1 LINEYQ
7 FNNTLVKKRVSN
19 QTNKLRIEQEKP
31 VSLPVKVL
39 QTFTMTKDTFY
50 HLICRLI
57 EEVEPGAASIFLESQ
72 LTGHPS
78 SRYSI
83 FAADPDVVIR
93 AYGENVV
100 LETGDAKDQFS
111 HNPWQ
116 ALQKVREEY
125 PGWYFGYLG
134 YDLKNYNE
142 SLTSQNRDYTGAPD
156 LFFFKPATLLIYD
169 QSEGRLIESKG
180 MPGQTIESEYESPGK
195 VDIKGLRSVTGSGQ
209 YLANIREAKKMIK
222 EGEFYEINLSHMLQ
236 GTFTGSGFDL
246 YRRMRS
252 AGPVPFASFLR
263 WDDYEVCCASP
274 ERFLCRQGGKIFSQ
288 PIKGTAARQKNP
300 KKDEQTRKKLLQS
313 EKDRA
318 ENLMI
323 VDLVRHDLSQIALP
337 GSVHVPK
344 LFDLQSFETVHQL
357 ISTVEGKIHPQTDSV
372 DILKAC
378 FPMGSMTGAP
388 KISAMKA
395 IETFEDYK
403 RGIYSGAIGYISPN
417 HDFDFNV
424 VIRSAILKNGELY
437 YPVGGAITSDSIPED
452 ELQETFIKA
461 RALTNVVNLDY
472 TLK

>member
-1 LINEYQ
+1 
-7 FNNTLVKKRVSN
+7 
-19 QTNKLRIEQEKP
+19 
-31 VSLPVKVL
+31 
-39 QTFTMTKDTFY
+39 MTKDTYY

-57 EEVEPGAASIFLESQ
+57 EEAEPGAASIFLESQ
-72 LTGHPS
+72 LAGHPS

-93 AYGENVV
+93 AYGKHVI
-100 LETGDAKDQFS
+100 LEAGGTKDQFS
-111 HNPWQ
+111 LNPWQ
-116 ALQKVREEY
+116 ALQKVREEH

-134 YDLKNYNE
+134 YDLKNFNE
-142 SLTSQNRDYTGAPD
+142 TLTSGNRDYTGAPD

-169 QSEGRLIESKG
+169 QSEGRLIESRG
-180 MPGQTIESEYESPGK
+180 LPEQPAEADHVASGE
-195 VDIKGLRSVTGSGQ
+195 VDIQDLRSVTGSGK

-222 EGEFYEINLSHMLQ
+222 EGEFYEINLSHMLL

-246 YRRMRS
+246 YRRMRA

-263 WDDYEVCCASP
+263 WNGYEVSCASP
-274 ERFLCRQGGKIFSQ
+274 ERFLCRQGRKIFSQ

-300 KKDEQTRKKLLQS
+300 KNDEQTRKKLLLS

-323 VDLVRHDLSQIALP
+323 VDLVRHDLSQVALP
-337 GSVHVPK
+337 GSVHVPE

-357 ISTVEGKIHPQTDSV
+357 ISTVEGEVHPQTDSV

-403 RGIYSGAIGYISPN
+403 RGIYSGAIGYISPDHN
-417 HDFDFNV
+417 FDFNV
-424 VIRSAILKNGELY
+424 VIRSAILNNGELF

-461 RALTNVVNLDY
+461 RALTNVINMDY
-472 TLK
+472 ALK